1 MEIISNTRE
10 FYIEKATAVAIGKFD
25 GVHIGHRRLLREIL
39 KQKQNGLLAC
49 VFTFDP
55 APAVLF
61 GRSDGK
67 ELTTREEKRILFERM
82 GVDILIE
89 FPLTKESAAMEPEV
103 FVRQVLKAQM
113 NTKFIAAG
121 TDLSFGAGGR
131 GNALLLNDL
140 SKELDF
146 TVKTIDKVCINGKE
160 VSSTYIRSL
169 LEQGDMKMVEECL
182 GMPYMIIGEVKHGN
196 RIGRTIGFPTVN
208 QLPETSK
215 LMPPFGVY
223 TSTMKWNNE
232 EFHAISNIGCKPTVT
247 EEKICGVET
256 YVYDFEQDIYD
267 NSIEIYLHDFKRPEQ
282 KFQSLEALK
291 AQLME
296 DIRSNRDQG

>member
-55 APAVLF
+55 APAALF

-103 FVRQVLKAQM
+103 FVRQVLKSQM

-215 LMPPFGVY
+215 LLPPFGVY
-223 TSTMKWNNE
+223 TSTMKWSNE

>member
-1 MEIISNTRE
+1 MEIISNTKE
-10 FYIEKATAVAIGKFD
+10 FYIENTTAVAIGKFD
-25 GVHIGHRRLLREIL
+25 GVHIGHRRLLKEIL
-39 KQKQNGLLAC
+39 EQKKKGLSPC

-67 ELTTREEKRILFERM
+67 ELTTKEEKRTLFERL

-89 FPLTKESAAMEPEV
+89 FPLTKESAAMEPEA

-131 GNALLLNDL
+131 GNTQLLQGLA
-140 SKELDF
+140 KELDF
-146 TVKTIDKVCINGKE
+146 TVKTIHKVCVNGKE

-169 LEQGDMKMVEECL
+169 LEQGEMKGVEECL
-182 GMPYMIIGEVKHGN
+182 GMPYMIAGKVIHGN

-208 QLPETSK
+208 QLPAASK
-215 LMPPFGVY
+215 LLPPLGVY
-223 TSTMKWNNE
+223 TSKIKWNQK
-232 EFHAISNIGCKPTVT
+232 EFLGISNIGCKPTVAA
-247 EEKICGVET
+247 EGICGVES
-256 YVYDFEQDIYD
+256 YIYDFEESIYGD
-267 NSIEIYLHDFKRPEQ
+267 FIEVYLQEFKRPEQ
-282 KFQSLEALK
+282 KFHNLDALK
-291 AQLME
+291 AQLQE
-296 DIRSNRDQG
+296 DIRMGKAR